1 MLNRRTKHLRLFA
14 ANPTRK
20 PKAAANSADANVLRK
35 KKLRIMT
42 NISEIRIR
50 GLFGENNYNIRLKD
64 NHLILVSEN
73 GSGKTTI
80 VNMIYYF
87 LSRQWSRLRAYDFN
101 SIEAMINGENIKI
114 SKDEIDLRSS
124 KHINRILKRY
134 PLKIQK
140 EVELFLN
147 RFDFSDLSRHR
158 FDFEHI
164 FNNYNIP
171 RSVFFEI
178 INYTEKEQIDLFENT
193 LKEKKEKMENLVTPQ
208 ILYLPTYRRIEQDLR
223 IIFPDLDEE
232 LGQYKSKR
240 RRFQK
245 LTDSNAYVELV
256 EFGME
261 DVENKVKSKLGAL
274 KDDLNF
280 KLKNDLTGK
289 YLRDVINE
297 NYKNI
302 SYNEFQAFSET
313 AFSNIISRIDD
324 TVLSKNEKERLNEFV
339 KEINQTGTIGKEEN
353 KIIAHFI
360 YRLSEVYNEI
370 KRKEEDIVKFIEVCN
385 GYSNNKKFVYD
396 NINFEIKIHPIRDL
410 EVQIDKQILFRDLSS
425 GEKQIVSLF
434 SHLFLSDQSDYF
446 VIIDEPEL
454 SLSVP
459 WQQRFLADISD
470 NEKCSGI
477 LAVTHSPFIFENKLE
492 KFAHGLNE
500 FIV

>member
-1 MLNRRTKHLRLFA
+1 
-14 ANPTRK
+14 
-20 PKAAANSADANVLRK
+20 
-35 KKLRIMT
+35 MT

-101 SIEAMINGENIKI
+101 SIEAVIDGEKIKI
-114 SKDEIDLRSS
+114 SRDEIDLRSS
-124 KHINRILKRY
+124 KKISRILRRY
-134 PLKIQK
+134 PLRIQK
-140 EVELFLN
+140 EVEMFLS

-158 FDFEHI
+158 FDLEYI

-178 INYTEKEQIDLFENT
+178 MNYTEKEQIDLFENT
-193 LKEKKEKMENLVTPQ
+193 LKEKKEKIEKLITPQ

-245 LTDSNAYVELV
+245 LSDTNAYVELV

-261 DVENKVKSKLGAL
+261 DVEDKVKSKLGAL

-302 SYNEFQAFSET
+302 KYKEFQAFSET
-313 AFSNIISRIDD
+313 AFNNILSRIDD
-324 TVLSKNEKERLNEFV
+324 TVLSKTEKARLNEFV
-339 KEINQTGTIGKEEN
+339 KEINQTGTIDKEEN
-353 KIIAHFI
+353 KIIAYFI
-360 YRLSEVYNEI
+360 YRLSEVYNEL

-396 NINFEIKIHPIRDL
+396 NINFEIRIHPIKNS
-410 EVQIDKQILFRDLSS
+410 EVEVGKEILFRDLSS

-434 SHLFLSDQSDYF
+434 SHLFLSEQSDYF

-470 NEKCSGI
+470 NEICSGI
-477 LAVTHSPFIFENKLE
+477 IAVTHSPFIFENRLE
-492 KFAHGLNE
+492 KYAHGLNE
-500 FIV
+500 FVV